1 MAALFPT
8 CTYRDAGTDDAA
20 TLAAIF
26 RVSFT
31 ETFAHLYRPEDL
43 TAFLADFT
51 DARWKAEIAD
61 QDFAFHL
68 AEIDGKAVGYVKL
81 GPPSLPVERS
91 EPSVELRQL
100 YLLPEAQGTGAGA
113 ALMDWTLGEAR
124 ARGAAALY
132 LSVYVDN
139 HRAKRFYAK
148 LGFERVGRYTFM
160 VGNQADEDDVMR
172 LGL

>member
-1 MAALFPT
+1 MTSL
-8 CTYRDAGTDDAA
+8 TYRDAEPADAA
-20 TLAAIF
+20 ALATLF
-26 RVSFT
+26 RISFT
-31 ETFAHLYRPEDL
+31 DTFGHLYRLEDL

-51 DARWKAEIAD
+51 DARWAEELAD
-61 QDFAFHL
+61 PGFAFRI
-68 AEIDGKAVGYVKL
+68 AEMDGRRVGYAKL
-81 GPPSLPVERS
+81 GPPSLPVERT

-100 YLLPEAQGTGAGA
+100 YLLSDAQGTGAAA
-113 ALMDWTLGEAR
+113 ALMEWTLGEAR

-139 HRAKRFYAK
+139 QRAKHFYAK

-160 VGNQADEDDVMR
+160 VGNHPDEDDVMR